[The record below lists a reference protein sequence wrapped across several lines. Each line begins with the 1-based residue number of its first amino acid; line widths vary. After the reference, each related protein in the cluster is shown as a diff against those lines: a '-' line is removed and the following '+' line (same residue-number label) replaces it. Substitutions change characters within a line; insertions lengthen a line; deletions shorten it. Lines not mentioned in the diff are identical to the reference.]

1 MVFALM
7 RFKSG
12 VIQSG
17 ERHGYEKEIDQ
28 EKGCKEIRQ

>member
-1 MVFALM
+1 MVFSLM
-7 RFKSG
+7 IFKTG

-28 EKGCKEIRQ
+28 EKGSKEIRQ